1 MSEQL
6 DKYLRKALKKVID
19 DIQKE
24 IPDTD
29 DNKMFIALLNTE
41 RRGIPYKAPE
51 ILSNVIQK
59 IYDILIVY
67 APLENDA
74 TDIRKSPKGSG
85 LELSGA
91 PRSCQELSGAI
102 RNCQEL

>member
-29 DNKMFIALLNTE
+29 ANKMFIALLNTE

-51 ILSNVIQK
+51 ILSNLIQK
-59 IYDILIVY
+59 IYDILILY

-74 TDIRKSPKGSG
+74 KNPQWKKNISDIWNAFGQDLRDKSADDNA
-85 LELSGA
+85 A
-91 PRSCQELSGAI
+91 P
-102 RNCQEL
+102 N